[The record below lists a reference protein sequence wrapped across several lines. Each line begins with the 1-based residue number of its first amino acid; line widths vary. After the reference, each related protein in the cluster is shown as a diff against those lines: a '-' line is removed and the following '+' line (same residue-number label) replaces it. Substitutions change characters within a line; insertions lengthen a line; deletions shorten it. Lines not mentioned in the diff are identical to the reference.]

1 MFKNKGKKLS
11 KWKFFNFL
19 PSFFQ
24 KSPLKVIGSENIRN
38 LPDASATKPTLK
50 KSPNNKTKLKTDP
63 KRKGEGV
70 VTGRGRP
77 TPCPYCQKIFSRS
90 DVIRPHIMAVHP
102 GEKVPIRVTSS
113 PVVPPQPNKN
123 KKKPLPP
130 AAKTM
135 SKDKAKSKNKV
146 EAAASK
152 KKKEPRRS
160 EPPGM
165 NAFHGKVLWARYFI
179 LLSKLYRQYRRW
191 GYLYTTV
198 HYFLRFTIWYLPSVF
213 SFLCS
218 CF

>member
-1 MFKNKGKKLS
+1 MFKNKSKKLS
-11 KWKFFNFL
+11 QLKWSIS

-38 LPDASATKPTLK
+38 LPDTSTAKPTLK
-50 KSPNNKTKLKTDP
+50 KSPNNKTKHKTDAN
-63 KRKGEGV
+63 RKGEG

-113 PVVPPQPNKN
+113 PVVIPPSQPNKN
-123 KKKPLPP
+123 KKKPPP
-130 AAKTM
+130 AAAKTV

-152 KKKEPRRS
+152 KKKEMRRP

-165 NAFHGKVLWARYFI
+165 NAFHLKVL
-179 LLSKLYRQYRRW
+179 
-191 GYLYTTV
+191 
-198 HYFLRFTIWYLPSVF
+198 
-213 SFLCS
+213 
-218 CF
+218 

>member
-1 MFKNKGKKLS
+1 M
-11 KWKFFNFL
+11 KWSIF

-50 KSPNNKTKLKTDP
+50 KSPNNKTKHKTDP
-63 KRKGEGV
+63 NSKKGEGV

-113 PVVPPQPNKN
+113 PVVPPSQTNKN
-123 KKKPLPP
+123 KKKPPAAAAA
-130 AAKTM
+130 AAKTV
-135 SKDKAKSKNKV
+135 SKDKAKSKNKS

-152 KKKEPRRS
+152 KKKEMRRS

-165 NAFHGKVLWARYFI
+165 NAFHGRVIRPAIYSAFEFVSLVPVSEVGLPVYRYPI
-179 LLSKLYRQYRRW
+179 YLDLRYGTYQLYSAFYDKIFK
-191 GYLYTTV
+191 GTV
-198 HYFLRFTIWYLPSVF
+198 R
-213 SFLCS
+213 
-218 CF
+218 